1 MKSPF
6 SHRTFRF
13 IDQSLPSLID
23 QFAIDDTLTELVGQ
37 KKTIETI
44 RYWIVPQT
52 IALGIQDKKLPFLQ
66 EGLLFLKKEG
76 YTPIF
81 RPSGGLG
88 VVLDKGIIN
97 LSLHL
102 PEKDYSLSID
112 RGFLAMVTL
121 VEKWLSPHIHQ
132 IDVKEIKKSYCPGKY
147 DLSVNGK
154 KFAGLSQRRI
164 KGGVGIFIYIAV
176 HGSGKKRAELMKK
189 FYKISIKN
197 EQTTITYPSIQPD
210 VMASVSELSNQS
222 ITCEQLKID
231 LINLLIQNG
240 HTLDTRFLQ
249 TDEWTVFQSYK
260 KRIEERQKI
269 PI

>member
-1 MKSPF
+1 MKNLF

-13 IDQSLPSLID
+13 IDQSLPSMID
-23 QFAIDDTLTELVGQ
+23 QFAIDDTLTALVGQ

-44 RYWIVPQT
+44 RYWVVPQT
-52 IALGIQDKKLPFLQ
+52 IALGIQDQKLPFLQ

-76 YTPIF
+76 YTPVF

-88 VVLDKGIIN
+88 VVLDEGIIN

-102 PEKDYSLSID
+102 PEKDHSLSID

-121 VEKWLSPHIHQ
+121 VKEWLFPYINP
-132 IDVKEIKKSYCPGKY
+132 IDVKEIKESYCPGKY
-147 DLSVNGK
+147 DLSVDGK

-189 FYKISIKN
+189 FYEISIKN
-197 EQTTITYPSIQPD
+197 EQTPIIYPSIQPD

-222 ITCEQLKID
+222 LTCEQLKKD
-231 LINLLIQNG
+231 LLTLFVRNDN
-240 HTLDTRFLQ
+240 TLDTRFLQ
-249 TDEWTVFQSYK
+249 TDEWAVFQFYK
-260 KRIEERQKI
+260 KRMEERQKI
-269 PI
+269 